1 MLNITG
7 ARMILDEGGS
17 RREVK
22 YDRQATEVFMIRT
35 YRRPANAEDVKA
47 MTEGRGSLVRN
58 ILTVTLPIGA
68 ILLVGMYWVTRS
80 YWLAIVVASMFLLG
94 SIWSNT
100 RFFKTVGE
108 REQSGSNPP
117 TVEVIEVEA
126 TRVLDIEHLGSHGP
140 AYCFFVVDGRALL
153 LIGQWLMRFPGFPS
167 LSFRLFRWVADGRPI
182 RIEATGKTI
191 EPEHSTVGLQSHYS
205 NGDIEVF
212 RAQPSTLQHDLENAF
227 GKGAA

>member
-1 MLNITG
+1 
-7 ARMILDEGGS
+7 
-17 RREVK
+17 
-22 YDRQATEVFMIRT
+22 MIRT

-108 REQSGSNPP
+108 REQSGSKS
-117 TVEVIEVEA
+117 TDSGSD
-126 TRVLDIEHLGSHGP
+126 RGGSHSGI
-140 AYCFFVVDGRALL
+140 GHRAS
-153 LIGQWLMRFPGFPS
+153 W
-167 LSFRLFRWVADGRPI
+167 
-182 RIEATGKTI
+182 
-191 EPEHSTVGLQSHYS
+191 
-205 NGDIEVF
+205 
-212 RAQPSTLQHDLENAF
+212 
-227 GKGAA
+227 

>member
-1 MLNITG
+1 
-7 ARMILDEGGS
+7 
-17 RREVK
+17 
-22 YDRQATEVFMIRT
+22 MIRS
-35 YRRPANAEDVKA
+35 YR
-47 MTEGRGSLVRN
+47 
-58 ILTVTLPIGA
+58 
-68 ILLVGMYWVTRS
+68 
-80 YWLAIVVASMFLLG
+80 WLAIVVASMFLLG

-100 RFFKTVGE
+100 RFFKAVGE

-153 LIGQWLMRFPGFPS
+153 LIGQWLMRFPEFPS

-182 RIEATGKTI
+182 RIEVTGKTT